1 MIRSKGFSLVELAV
15 ALAII
20 ALLIAGALIPLSTQM
35 DVRNV
40 ADTRRSMESMRDAI
54 IGFAQA
60 NGRLPCPADGTVAAG
75 VAGAGTEP
83 VRGTGGPAA
92 FGAVAWATA
101 R

>member
-1 MIRSKGFSLVELAV
+1 MSRSKGFSLVELAV

-40 ADTRRSMESMRDAI
+40 ADTRRSMESIRDAI

-60 NGRLPCPADGTVAAG
+60 KRAASLPGERDHRSGNCRRRYRDAQRRLAQHDVLPRLV
-75 VAGAGTEP
+75 
-83 VRGTGGPAA
+83 
-92 FGAVAWATA
+92 
-101 R
+101 